1 MLPYAG
7 VEDANSTLDAICRD
21 TLSERIEVAVI
32 DVTGAKLDEVEA
44 VGLVQLLATFEECG
58 IEAILAGLRP
68 AAAALLSGTSSELAE
83 PLMARDVSEAIAL
96 GFQMCRPS
104 GSLH

>member
-1 MLPYAG
+1 M
-7 VEDANSTLDAICRD
+7 
-21 TLSERIEVAVI
+21 
-32 DVTGAKLDEVEA
+32 
-44 VGLVQLLATFEECG
+44 QLLATLEEYG

-68 AAAALLSGTSSELAE
+68 AAVSLLCSTSSELAE

-104 GSLH
+104 GRLH